1 MKILLASPE
10 RDLLECYKT
19 LLQSDV
25 GEVVTAFDGAQVLS
39 LINAEKFD
47 IAVLDTELPRV
58 QYGVLLEKIK
68 EKNVASVAMINEAES
83 VRKLK
88 NEPRADAY
96 LQYPFGYGRIKSVI
110 TETLDKARKGLGKNE

>member
-110 TETLDKARKGLGKNE
+110 TETLDKARKGRGKNE